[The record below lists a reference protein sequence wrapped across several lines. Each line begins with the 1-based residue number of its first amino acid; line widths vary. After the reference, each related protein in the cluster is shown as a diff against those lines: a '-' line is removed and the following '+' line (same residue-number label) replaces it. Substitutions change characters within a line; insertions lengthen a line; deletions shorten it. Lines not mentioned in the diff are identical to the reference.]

1 MFRKYLSS
9 LREWKQ
15 SPFRKPLILN
25 GIRQVGKT
33 WLLKEFGKLE
43 YQNTVYVNFEE
54 QPELCE
60 FFEKSKNVPRILE
73 NLSLAL
79 GEPIEKESTLLI
91 FDEIQVC
98 PDALTSLKY
107 FAENASE
114 YHVTAAGSLLGVL
127 LAKPA
132 SFPVGKV
139 DFLTIRPMTFVEFLY
154 ADGAENLVRYLES
167 LTEISNIPE
176 TFFHQLSEKLK
187 VYFVTGGMPEAVF
200 VWTKTQDRDLVD
212 KTLNNILTAYERD
225 FAKHMP
231 AKDFPRASLIWNSIP
246 SQLSRENK
254 KFLYRAVKEG
264 ARAREY
270 EDALTW
276 LVDAGLVQKIFRSS
290 QPGLPLSA
298 YDDLS
303 AFKLYLSDV
312 GLLRSLSGLRPA
324 VFFEGDRMFREFR
337 GSLTENYVLA
347 SLLAQYPGIPR
358 YWAVDN
364 PRYEVDFLIQHENL
378 VLPVEVKSGEHVTGK
393 SLKKFSEK
401 YSETVPLRIRFSL
414 QNLTLDANTLNIPL
428 FLADYTEK
436 FIGIALKVLAEE
448 HPAVSP

>member
-1 MFRKYLSS
+1 MFRKYLHS
-9 LREWKQ
+9 LQEWKT
-15 SPFRKPLILN
+15 SPYRKPLILN

-33 WLLKEFGKLE
+33 WLLKEFGKQE
-43 YQNTVYVNFEE
+43 YRNTVYVNFEE
-54 QPELCE
+54 NPELGE
-60 FFEKSKNVPRILE
+60 FFERTKDISRILE

-79 GEPIEKESTLLI
+79 GEPIEKESTLII
-91 FDEIQVC
+91 FDEIQLG
-98 PDALTSLKY
+98 PNALTALKY
-107 FAENASE
+107 FAENGPE

-139 DFLTIRPMTFVEFLY
+139 DFLTIHPMTFTEFLY
-154 ADGAENLVRYLES
+154 ADGAENLVRYLDS
-167 LTEISNIPE
+167 LREISQIPE
-176 TFFHQLSEKLK
+176 IFFHQLSEKLK

-200 VWTKTQDRDLVD
+200 VWTKTQNRDLVD

-225 FAKHMP
+225 FAKHMMP
-231 AKDFPRASLIWNSIP
+231 KDFPRASLIWNSIP

-290 QPGLPLSA
+290 QPGLPISA

-312 GLLRSLSGLRPA
+312 GLLRSLAGLHPS
-324 VFFEGDRMFREFR
+324 VFSDGDRLFREFR
-337 GSLTENYVLA
+337 GSLTENYILQ
-347 SLLAQYPGIPR
+347 SLLTLYPGVPR
-358 YWAVDN
+358 YWAIDN
-364 PRYEVDFLIQHENL
+364 PHYEVDFLIQHENL

-393 SLKKFSEK
+393 SLRKFSEK
-401 YSETVPLRIRFSL
+401 YSDTVPLKIRFSL
-414 QNLTLDANTLNIPL
+414 QNLTLDSNTLNIPL
-428 FLADYTEK
+428 FMADYTRK
-436 FIGIALKVLAEE
+436 FVDIALKELQD
-448 HPAVSP
+448 

>member
-1 MFRKYLSS
+1 MFRKYLAS

-33 WLLKEFGKLE
+33 WLLKEFGKQE
-43 YQNTVYVNFEE
+43 YRNTVYVNFEE
-54 QPELCE
+54 NPGLGE
-60 FFEKSKNVPRILE
+60 FFEKTKDISRILE

-91 FDEIQVC
+91 FDEIQLC
-98 PDALTSLKY
+98 PNALTALKY
-107 FAENASE
+107 FAENGPE
-114 YHVTAAGSLLGVL
+114 YHVTAAGSLLGVM

-139 DFLTIRPMTFVEFLY
+139 DFLTIRPMTFTEFLH
-154 ADGAENLVRYLES
+154 ADGAENLVRYLDS
-167 LTEISNIPE
+167 LSEISQIPE
-176 TFFHQLSEKLK
+176 IFFHQLSEKLK

-225 FAKHMP
+225 FAKHMLP
-231 AKDFPRASLIWNSIP
+231 KDFPRASLIWNSIP

-254 KFLYRAVKEG
+254 KFLYRAVREG

-312 GLLRSLSGLRPA
+312 GLLRSLSGLRPS
-324 VFFEGDRMFREFR
+324 VFSEGDRLFREFR
-337 GSLTENYVLA
+337 GSLTENYILQ
-347 SLLAQYPGIPR
+347 SLLALYPDTPR

-364 PRYEVDFLIQHENL
+364 PHYEVDFLIQHENL

-393 SLKKFSEK
+393 SLKKFSAK
-401 YSETVPLRIRFSL
+401 YHETVPLRIRFSL
-414 QNLTLDANTLNIPL
+414 QNLTLDADILNIPL
-428 FLADYTEK
+428 FLADYTRK
-436 FIGIALKVLAEE
+436 FVDAALKE
-448 HPAVSP
+448 PRD